1 MKKLIICYVFAISS
15 TGIYAQDLSGSK
27 ALNSGINYAVNVSA
41 NPVPSPQATTAIMIN
56 LSDQSTTD
64 PQDGDAL
71 RTKNIS
77 RTFPIGG
84 FDKVSLDNQFGSITI
99 KTWERREA
107 KIDIAINAYSS
118 NDKEA
123 QNLIDQVN
131 VDAGKNGDLISC
143 KTTIDGGQWGGR
155 NKRREIKVNYVV
167 YMPASNPLSLSQKFG
182 NVNMGSFSGPLNA
195 KVQYGDFNAG
205 NLSGVN
211 NDITVQYG
219 GTNIQEMNRA
229 TVKQQYGSG
238 LTIGTVANLDLN
250 AQYTAVNI
258 TTIKGDAMIK
268 QQYGSGLKIGTVNNL
283 TLDVQYANANVSTVK
298 GTALIKQ
305 QYNSLT
311 IGSVGKLNLHSQY
324 TGITIGTLRGD
335 GNFKMSYND
344 FRINE
349 IGATCRNLNI
359 NADYVDVDL
368 AFAGNYNGDFS
379 VRKSYGSFKYSGNV
393 RTNTSGEN
401 DESKH
406 SSTKSYFGK
415 IGGGGAA
422 TVQVQTSYGSV
433 TFK

>member
-1 MKKLIICYVFAISS
+1 MKNLIAGCLCTIIS
-15 TGIYAQDLSGSK
+15 TAIYAQEPSIPKLTISTT
-27 ALNSGINYAVNVSA
+27 NYAVNVSV
-41 NPVPSPQATTAIMIN
+41 NPVTSIPATAISIN
-56 LSDQSTTD
+56 LAGQQAPD

-77 RTFPIGG
+77 RTFPVDG
-84 FDKVSLDNQFGSITI
+84 FDKISLDNQFGSITV
-99 KTWERREA
+99 KTWDKKEV
-107 KIDIAINAYSS
+107 KIDVAINAYSS

-131 VDAGKNGDLISC
+131 IEAGKSGDQVSC
-143 KTTIDGGQWGGR
+143 KTVIEGGQWGGR

-182 NVNMGSFSGPLNA
+182 NVNIGSFSGPLSA
-195 KVQYGDFNAG
+195 KVQYGDFNAV

-238 LTIGTVANLDLN
+238 LTIGSVANLELT
-250 AQYTAVNI
+250 AQYTGVNI
-258 TTIKGDAMIK
+258 TSIRGDAQIK
-268 QQYGSGLKIGTVNNL
+268 QQYGSGLRIGTVNNL
-283 TLDVQYANANVSTVK
+283 TLDVQYANANIATVK
-298 GTALIKQ
+298 GAALIKQ

-311 IGSVGKLNLHSQY
+311 IGSVGKLNLNSQY

-335 GNFKMSYND
+335 GNLKMSYND
-344 FRINE
+344 FRVNE
-349 IGATCRNLNI
+349 IGSGCKNLNI
-359 NADYVDVDL
+359 NAAYVDVDV
-368 AFAGNYNGDFS
+368 AFAGNYHGDFS

-393 RTNTSGEN
+393 RTTTSGDN
-401 DESKH
+401 DEGRG

-415 IGGGGAA
+415 IGNGGAA
-422 TVQVQTSYGSV
+422 TVQVQSAYGSV
-433 TFK
+433 NFK